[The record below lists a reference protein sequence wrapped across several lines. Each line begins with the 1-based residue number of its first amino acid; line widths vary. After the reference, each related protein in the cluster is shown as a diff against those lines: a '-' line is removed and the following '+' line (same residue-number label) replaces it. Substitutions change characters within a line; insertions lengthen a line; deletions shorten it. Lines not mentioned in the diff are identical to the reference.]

1 MTGVATT
8 TTAPAPPA
16 GSDLV
21 SVIMPVYNAAA
32 WLPRAVESVLAQSH
46 RNLELVAVDDGS
58 ADDSLAILQA
68 FARSD
73 ARVCVQR
80 QVQNGGVAA
89 ARNAGLAAAR
99 GDYIAFLD
107 ADDWW
112 HPAKLER
119 QLASLRA
126 SGARISYAAYWRVA
140 EDGRVL
146 SRVDPPARLE
156 HRDMLASNFI
166 GNLTGMYDRKLG
178 DVSFRRIGHEDYA
191 FWLEQVR
198 RAGSAVRADSDEPLA
213 WYLVRES
220 SLSANKLRA
229 ARWQWRIYRE
239 SERLGIVR
247 AGWYFAHY
255 AAQAVRK
262 RI

>member
-1 MTGVATT
+1 MSG
-8 TTAPAPPA
+8 
-16 GSDLV
+16 DLV
-21 SVIMPVYNAAA
+21 SVIMPVYDAEA
-32 WLPRAVESVLAQSH
+32 WLGRAVDSVLTQSH

-58 ADDSLAILQA
+58 RDDSLAILQS
-68 FARSD
+68 FAQRDS
-73 ARVCVQR
+73 RVRVQR
-80 QVQNGGVAA
+80 QPVNGGVAT

-126 SGARISYAAYWRVA
+126 SGARISYASYWRVA

-146 SRVDPPARLE
+146 SRVDPPARLS

-166 GNLTGMYDRKLG
+166 GNLTGMYARELG
-178 DVSFRRIGHEDYA
+178 DVPFRQIGHEDYA

-198 RAGSAVRADSDEPLA
+198 RAGSAARVESPEPLA

-220 SLSANKLRA
+220 SLSANKFRA
-229 ARWQWRIYRE
+229 ARWQWTIYRQVE
-239 SERLGIVR
+239 NLGLGRSSLCMLRYVWHALAKR
-247 AGWYFAHY
+247 RRPRQ
-255 AAQAVRK
+255 QA
-262 RI
+262 